1 MVVGPICPKGPRIV
15 ASDMVEG
22 IGDTFHHVEH
32 CVFTVLLPVLAE
44 RRAALEATLRQEPGH
59 SPFGLATVETLHFA
73 SMTIHDDE
81 RTGPKLIVELNGE
94 GRAET
99 LLALL
104 TARCRPMLHRVL
116 VHCAG
121 WEGSAIDD
129 ASAVAFLRAR
139 VQWPSARHVG
149 NTGRSVARIRDE
161 EALHQ
166 RLAATMDERQAQGT
180 VFGSAADVR
189 RVLSASADPHGSIRP
204 PTGRLTHADWARRLL
219 PPAAGV
225 AVVPAVFVGL
235 GIGVGWL
242 FAVAIVVAVAVAV
255 VVLIGAAAVVLRYK
269 ERRDPVATA
278 RPSGEQLHRV
288 ETFEDRGG
296 VQNHLSSVVAVKG
309 GPFRRT
315 LLRIVLA
322 AINLLARLVYTKG
335 HLGKLTSIH
344 FAHWSVIDGG
354 RNLLFLSNFDG
365 SWESYLDDFI
375 EKAHSGLTAVWSNG
389 AGFARTQWLIR
400 DGATDGDAFKAWA
413 RISQLPSL
421 VWYQAYPSLS
431 IRRIDESSLL
441 AERLHATLDP
451 EQEQEWTRAL

>member
-1 MVVGPICPKGPRIV
+1 M
-15 ASDMVEG
+15 AEG

-32 CVFTVLLPVLAE
+32 CVFTLLLPILGE
-44 RRAALEATLRQEPGH
+44 RREAIETALRQETRH
-59 SPFGLATVETLHFA
+59 SPFGLATVEALHFA

-94 GRAET
+94 GRAGP
-99 LLALL
+99 LLASLI
-104 TARCRPMLHRVL
+104 ARCRPRLDPVL
-116 VHCAG
+116 MHCAG

-149 NTGRSVARIRDE
+149 NTGRTVARIRDE
-161 EALHQ
+161 ESLHQ
-166 RLAATMDERQAQGT
+166 RMATTLDELQAKGT
-180 VFGSAADVR
+180 VFGSAAEAR
-189 RVLSASADPHGSIRP
+189 RVLSASADPDGSIRP
-204 PTGRLTHADWARRLL
+204 PAGRLTRADWARRLL
-219 PPAAGV
+219 PPAVGV
-225 AVVPAVFVGL
+225 AMVPFVFVLL

-242 FAVAIVVAVAVAV
+242 FAAAMMVATAVAF
-255 VVLIGAAAVVLRYK
+255 VVLIGAGAAVLRYR
-269 ERRDPVATA
+269 ERTDAVAAA
-278 RPSGEQLHRV
+278 RPNGEQLHRV
-288 ETFEDRGG
+288 EAFEDRGG
-296 VQNHLSSVVAVKG
+296 VQNHLASVVAVKG

-335 HLGKLTSIH
+335 HLGRLSSIH

-389 AGFARTQWLIR
+389 AGFPRTRWLIG

-421 VWYQAYPSLS
+421 VWYQAYPNLS
-431 IRRIDESSLL
+431 VRRIDESSLL
-441 AERLHATLDP
+441 AERLHANLDP